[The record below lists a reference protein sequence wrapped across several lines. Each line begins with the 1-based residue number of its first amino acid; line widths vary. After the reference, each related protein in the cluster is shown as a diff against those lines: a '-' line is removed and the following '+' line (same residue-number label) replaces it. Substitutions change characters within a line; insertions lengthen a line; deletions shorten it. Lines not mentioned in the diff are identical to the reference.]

1 MNTDQEKDKKEKRS
15 PRYLGGGLILGVG
28 VGAATGN
35 LAVGIAVGLA
45 IGAAL
50 ESYHKEK
57 KENEG
62 AGPGDNEDPS

>member
-1 MNTDQEKDKKEKRS
+1 MSNDQEKDKVRP
-15 PRYLGGGLILGVG
+15 PRYVGAGLILGAG
-28 VGAATGN
+28 LGAATGN

-57 KENEG
+57 RENDS
-62 AGPGDNEDPS
+62 GDDEDSD